1 MGMNNIF
8 EGRAPGILL
17 IVTVSVLAV
26 LVSGCNEVA
35 KDETPLMPN
44 QTVMPLEPTVNSTS
58 QLPNPASKYCIEQGY
73 NFTIRTNP
81 DGSQTGYCIFPD
93 GSECEE
99 WAYFRGE
106 CKHE

>member
-1 MGMNNIF
+1 MNNIYD
-8 EGRAPGILL
+8 GRRALKILL

-26 LVSGCNEVA
+26 VVSGCNEAV
-35 KDETPLMPN
+35 KDETPPMPK
-44 QTVMPLEPTVNSTS
+44 QTVVSPLPTVNSTA
-58 QLPNPASKYCIEQGY
+58 QLSNPASKYCIEQGY
-73 NFTIRTNP
+73 NITIRTNR

-99 WAYFRGE
+99 WAYFRGD